1 MIEKTLGQDIENPV
15 LRTRFLKDNCEA
27 VESVGYMKPFKPEE
41 IEKKKNRLADLS
53 IELADIEAEKSAA
66 VSMFKARM
74 TPLKEER
81 SEIVSDI
88 KVKARYVTE
97 QCYKFVDR
105 DSRMVGFYNSEG
117 KLISERPA
125 MVDEL
130 QLNIPFDRS
139 NEMSGTGTEDNL

>member
-1 MIEKTLGQDIENPV
+1 MEKTLGQEIENPV
-15 LRTRFLKDNCEA
+15 QRARFLKDNCEA
-27 VESVGYMKPFKPEE
+27 VELVGYMKPFKPDE
-41 IEKKKNRLADLS
+41 IERKKDRLADVS

-66 VSMFKARM
+66 ISQFKVRM
-74 TPLKEER
+74 APLKDER
-81 SEIVSDI
+81 AELVSDI

-105 DSRMVGFYNSEG
+105 DIRQVGFYNSEG

-130 QLNIPFDRS
+130 QLNIPFERS
-139 NEMSGTGTEDNL
+139 SEMSGTGTEE